1 LRYIPRSGHLD
12 EVAVKNRKIF
22 IAVLF
27 CLLSAAS
34 LVFFSEASETADMKN
49 RMTDLRKN
57 IDYLTSRHF
66 DTAEY
71 LKRFGAIEKEI
82 AEYENAASGGEAG
95 EPAADN
101 SSLKKVIDVSA
112 EMLDREVAEKIAS
125 VKRLETL
132 YLVMLAFGATTG
144 VAFAFYIVVMYNK
157 RK

>member
-1 LRYIPRSGHLD
+1 MRYIPRSGHLD

-22 IAVLF
+22 SAVLF